1 MSSTVKTFQTTFFNG
16 ISKGCRKIFSHTDVI
31 SAVVIPR
38 EFRNEIKTHIGNDV
52 NVVYLLLGDVDGESV
67 VYVGREQDAPGKDLM
82 SIQKRIFGAN

>member
-38 EFRNEIKTHIGNDV
+38 EFRNEIKTHIGNEV
-52 NVVYLLLGDVDGESV
+52 HPKSWTQPLRCIFYEERTQNKPSV
-67 VYVGREQDAPGKDLM
+67 
-82 SIQKRIFGAN
+82 